1 MKNIHQMLNNI
12 DEDKYLDN
20 EKPLLENE
28 KERIL
33 SATMDKI
40 NNSIKSEC
48 MYDKSKLNKDDLNSK
63 NDNYKSKN
71 KKFSRKK
78 IIAIILAAT
87 LMISTLSFAADY
99 FSFNARLT
107 NLLSI
112 DENSHDLVN
121 KSGMNINKS
130 VGNKGIKIKAT
141 QAIGDKNCAYILFE
155 VTLDD
160 KLSKENKYFFE
171 NVDYQVYSK
180 KFGYTGCTGSF
191 EMLDSDNSD
200 DNTAHFLC
208 CMEYEDINNRDLKF
222 VFEDFGY
229 YKDGNYKYED
239 FVKLIDGTW
248 TLKFK
253 LDYKNTSKTYV
264 INKNYKVKDR
274 NIRVKTIEISPL
286 SARIKMNG
294 KYQEF
299 VSKVTMKDG
308 TIYEGDEFFINN
320 SASYATIGRNL
331 FGRSE
336 SYTGF
341 SKVLNVNDIKSI
353 TINDEVEIE
362 LP

>member
-1 MKNIHQMLNNI
+1 MLNNI

-160 KLSKENKYFFE
+160 KLNKENKYFFE

-320 SASYATIGRNL
+320 SASYATIGRDL

>member
-20 EKPLLENE
+20 EKPLLEDE
-28 KERIL
+28 KKRIL

-40 NNSIKSEC
+40 NQSIKSEDAH
-48 MYDKSKLNKDDLNSK
+48 DKR
-63 NDNYKSKN
+63 

-78 IIAIILAAT
+78 IIAVILAAT

-99 FSFNARLT
+99 FSFDVRLA

-130 VGNKGIKIKAT
+130 VGSKGIKIKAT
-141 QAIGDKNCAYILFE
+141 QAIGDKNCVYILFE

-160 KLSKENKYFFE
+160 KLSKENEYFFE

-191 EMLDSDNSD
+191 EMLDSDKNN
-200 DNTAHFLC
+200 NTVQFLC

-253 LDYKNTSKTYV
+253 LDYKNTSKMYV
-264 INKNYKVKDR
+264 INKNYRVEGR

-286 SARIKMNG
+286 SARIKING

-299 VSKVTMKDG
+299 ISKVTMKDG
-308 TIYEGDEFFINN
+308 TVYEGDEFFINN
-320 SASYATIGRNL
+320 SASYSTIGRDL

-362 LP
+362 LPW

>member
-12 DEDKYLDN
+12 DEDRYLDS
-20 EKPLLENE
+20 EKPLLEDE

-40 NNSIKSEC
+40 NNSMKAE
-48 MYDKSKLNKDDLNSK
+48 DTRNKR
-63 NDNYKSKN
+63 

-99 FSFNARLT
+99 FSFDARLA

-112 DENSHDLVN
+112 DENNHDLVN

-130 VGNKGIKIKAT
+130 VISKGITIKAT

-191 EMLDSDNSD
+191 EMLNSDNSD
-200 DNTAHFLC
+200 DNTAQFLC

-229 YKDGNYKYED
+229 YKDGNYED

-253 LDYKNTSKTYV
+253 LDYKNTSKTYI
-264 INKNYKVKDR
+264 INKNYRVKGR

-286 SARIKMNG
+286 SARIKING

-308 TIYEGDEFFINN
+308 TVYEGDEFFINN
-320 SASYATIGRNL
+320 SASYSTIGRDL

-353 TINDEVEIE
+353 TINDEVEVE

>member
-1 MKNIHQMLNNI
+1 MLNNI

-320 SASYATIGRNL
+320 SASYSTIGRDL

>member
-160 KLSKENKYFFE
+160 KLNKENKYFFE

-320 SASYATIGRNL
+320 SASYATIGRDL

>member
-12 DEDKYLDN
+12 DEDRYLDSQN
-20 EKPLLENE
+20 TLLEDE

-33 SATMDKI
+33 NATMDKI
-40 NNSIKSEC
+40 NNSMKAE
-48 MYDKSKLNKDDLNSK
+48 DTRNKR
-63 NDNYKSKN
+63 

-78 IIAIILAAT
+78 IIAIILTAT
-87 LMISTLSFAADY
+87 LMLSTFSFAADY
-99 FSFNARLT
+99 FSFDVRLA

-121 KSGMNINKS
+121 NSGMNINKS
-130 VGNKGIKIKAT
+130 VGSKGIKIKAT

-160 KLSKENKYFFE
+160 KLNKENKYFFE

-191 EMLDSDNSD
+191 EMLNSDNSD
-200 DNTAHFLC
+200 DNTAQFLC

-229 YKDGNYKYED
+229 YKDGKYED

-253 LDYKNTSKTYV
+253 LDYKNTSKTYI
-264 INKNYKVKDR
+264 INKNYRVKGR

-286 SARIKMNG
+286 SARIKING

-308 TIYEGDEFFINN
+308 TVYEGDEFFINN
-320 SASYATIGRNL
+320 SASYSTIGRDL

-362 LP
+362 LT

>member
-12 DEDKYLDN
+12 DEDRYLDS
-20 EKPLLENE
+20 EKPLLEDE

-40 NNSIKSEC
+40 NNSMKSE
-48 MYDKSKLNKDDLNSK
+48 DTH
-63 NDNYKSKN
+63 YKV

-78 IIAIILAAT
+78 IVAIILTAT
-87 LMISTLSFAADY
+87 LMLSTLSFAADY
-99 FSFNARLT
+99 FSFDVRLA

-121 KSGMNINKS
+121 NSGMNINKS
-130 VGNKGIKIKAT
+130 VSSKGIKIKAT

-160 KLSKENKYFFE
+160 KFSKGNKYFFE
-171 NVDYQVYSK
+171 NVDYEVYSK
-180 KFGYTGCTGSF
+180 KFGYTGCTGTF
-191 EMLDSDNSD
+191 EKLDSDNSD
-200 DNTAHFLC
+200 DNTVQFLC

-229 YKDGNYKYED
+229 YKDGKYED

-253 LDYKNTSKTYV
+253 LDYKNTSKTYI
-264 INKNYKVKDR
+264 INKNYRVKGR

-286 SARIKMNG
+286 SARIKING

-299 VSKVTMKDG
+299 VSKVIMKDG

-320 SASYATIGRNL
+320 SASYSTIGRDL

-353 TINDEVEIE
+353 TINDEVEVE

>member
-12 DEDKYLDN
+12 DEDRYLDSQN
-20 EKPLLENE
+20 TLLEDE

-33 SATMDKI
+33 NATMDKI
-40 NNSIKSEC
+40 NNSMKAE
-48 MYDKSKLNKDDLNSK
+48 DTRNKR
-63 NDNYKSKN
+63 

-99 FSFNARLT
+99 FSFDARLA

-112 DENSHDLVN
+112 DENNHDLVN

-130 VGNKGIKIKAT
+130 VISKGITIKAT

-191 EMLDSDNSD
+191 EMLNSDNSD
-200 DNTAHFLC
+200 DNTSQFLC

-229 YKDGNYKYED
+229 YKDGNYED

-253 LDYKNTSKTYV
+253 LDYKNTSKTYI
-264 INKNYKVKDR
+264 INKNYRIKGR

-286 SARIKMNG
+286 SARIKING

-308 TIYEGDEFFINN
+308 TVYEGDEFFINN
-320 SASYATIGRNL
+320 SASYSTIGRDL

-353 TINDEVEIE
+353 TINDEVEVE